1 METPK
6 EQLEDQETLD
16 KIRYFQGSFADF
28 KEMMDRKAGKNTNA
42 YDSPVYQGYGVVN
55 IPNRN
60 MSIKNFSTYIKEDY
74 VAIGFTGPS
83 WNYASY
89 GVSFNNPYAGYTG
102 YDMRPVVGVLD
113 DATQKAIKEA
123 QMYGDNDN
131 ENHTR
136 EGYLK
141 EYKNLV
147 KSKLEEAF
155 RAHGI
160 DSSLAGLDQ

>member
-1 METPK
+1 
-6 EQLEDQETLD
+6 
-16 KIRYFQGSFADF
+16 
-28 KEMMDRKAGKNTNA
+28 
-42 YDSPVYQGYGVVN
+42 
-55 IPNRN
+55 

-102 YDMRPVVGVLD
+102 YDMRPVVSVLD